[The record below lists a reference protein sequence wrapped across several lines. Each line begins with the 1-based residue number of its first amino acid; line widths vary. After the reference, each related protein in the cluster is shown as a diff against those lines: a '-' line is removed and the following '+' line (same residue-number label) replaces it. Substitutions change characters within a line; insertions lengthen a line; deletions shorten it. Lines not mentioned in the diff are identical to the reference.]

1 MSRSLTTHKY
11 VGLAVF
17 LVLGLLSGC
26 SRDIEVHEVV
36 SPDKKIVLRIEINE
50 GGGAAISDETSVYLY
65 LSNDG
70 LNQKKT
76 VFKGTAMGNFVAT
89 WEAADVV
96 ALSYSGG
103 YITTCNSVT
112 GLSLNIEVTTHGCGF
127 GNSPSG
133 PPR

>member
-1 MSRSLTTHKY
+1 MTHKY

-17 LVLGLLSGC
+17 LVAVLLSGC
-26 SRDIEVHEVV
+26 SRDIEVHEAV
-36 SPDKKIVLRIEINE
+36 SPDKKVVLRIEINE
-50 GGGAAISDETSVYLY
+50 GGGAAVSDETGVYLY
-65 LSNDG
+65 LFKDG
-70 LNQKKT
+70 LNQKKA
-76 VFKGTAMGNFVAT
+76 VFKGFAMGNFVAT

-112 GLSLNIEVTTHGCGF
+112 SLSSNIEVTTHGCGF
-127 GNSPSG
+127 GNSPGG